1 VQRST
6 SDRQAPGVRWARWAT
21 RRRKPILWAAL
32 VVAVAS
38 APVAASLPLHGD
50 MSYLLPPETA
60 SVRDLHALE
69 ARAQV
74 FGTIIVAVESDDAG
88 RRAEAARLV
97 RARLDAL
104 PAGTLLGVAAD
115 SAARDRFAWE
125 HRHVLVPAA
134 DLTAVRDE
142 LAHRKARL
150 NPLFVSLD
158 DDDAGARAETGPA
171 LGERLRDLKRQL
183 DAAKAG
189 AEHPTP
195 LVSKDGRLQIVVART
210 PFASGEVSRNAPIL
224 AAVEGAVEEARRSSG
239 GAVRFGITGDVVT
252 NATEHAALLEGM
264 VRATAFTLAIVALG
278 MLLFFRS
285 TTAVAALLGALTL
298 GALVTFAFTRL
309 GVGHLNLATA
319 FLAPIVV
326 GNGINFGIVL
336 LARYFEERRKT
347 ADPAAALGA
356 AVQGSLGGTLAAA
369 LTASVS
375 YASLIATQ
383 FRGFRHFGLIGGV
396 GILFCWA
403 ATYLVLPAALA
414 ALAARGHAAGRSP
427 ARFGKGLTWLMPRRR
442 PAIVI
447 TALMGLVGSGICA
460 WRYVKSQ
467 PFERDFRNLRSTG
480 AQMTE
485 TRRWQES
492 IDRAFGRGI
501 SGGTVIA
508 LPTRERAHE
517 VAERIRAADRARP
530 AAERLFSRVS
540 TLDDLVPPDQDERLA
555 LLADIRK
562 LLTKETL
569 ATLDDADRE
578 AALALMP
585 PRDVARVADADVPH
599 ELAWPFIERDG
610 TRGRLVIAMTGP
622 GFDLWRTEDLERFV
636 ATFRRLGLGAD
647 AVVGGN
653 AFVQN
658 DIVASVNRDGPRAS
672 LIAAAGAALV
682 VILMLGF
689 SRQAAVTLL
698 CGASGVFLL
707 LSAASVLGIRINFLD
722 FVSLPITIGIGIDYS
737 VNFAARHRSEGRG
750 SAARILVAAGPAVA
764 LCSFT
769 TVVGYASLLFSANQG
784 VRSFGLAALIG
795 ELTCIGA
802 AIALAPALLDF
813 RIRRRSRVPTPALQ
827 GSEFG
832 DLGHTR

>member
-1 VQRST
+1 MQRST

-224 AAVEGAVEEARRSSG
+224 AAVESAVEEARRSSG
-239 GAVRFGITGDVVT
+239 GVVRFGITGDVVT

-813 RIRRRSRVPTPALQ
+813 RVRRSRVPTPALQ